1 MKKILLIIILMFAV
15 SSVFAFELGVS
26 TSLLNKVK
34 VTYTLED
41 YNIYLGFIAY
51 PCYGILGDW
60 DFIRK
65 DLISTNLINLGFTC
79 GTGLSFVY
87 VPMNYNSFMNSVN
100 LNLGPYFNLNFKNV
114 RYELFCRTPL
124 YIIFD
129 WKNTE
134 LYAWADICFGLRFKF
149 L

>member
-51 PCYGILGDW
+51 PCYGFLGDW

-100 LNLGPYFNLNFKNV
+100 LNLGTYFNLNFKNV

-124 YIIFD
+124 YIILD

-134 LYAWADICFGLRFKF
+134 WADICFGLRFKF

>member
-65 DLISTNLINLGFTC
+65 DLISTNFINLGFTC

-100 LNLGPYFNLNFKNV
+100 LNLGTYFNLNFKNV
-114 RYELFCRTPL
+114 RYELW
-124 YIIFD
+124 ISM
-129 WKNTE
+129 
-134 LYAWADICFGLRFKF
+134 
-149 L
+149 

>member
-41 YNIYLGFIAY
+41 YNIYLGFIVY

-65 DLISTNLINLGFTC
+65 DLISTNFINLGFTC

-100 LNLGPYFNLNFKNV
+100 LNLGTYFNLNFKNV

-124 YIIFD
+124 YIILD

-134 LYAWADICFGLRFKF
+134 WADICFGLRFKF

>member
-65 DLISTNLINLGFTC
+65 DLISTNFINLGFTC

-100 LNLGPYFNLNFKNV
+100 LNLGTYFNLNFKNV

-124 YIIFD
+124 YIILD

-134 LYAWADICFGLRFKF
+134 WADICFGLRFKF